1 MHLVVL
7 QALFCRALSRL
18 PCLVFT
24 IEAYVC
30 LVLQLKTIE
39 NTEKPMCFW
48 YLQLKTIENSKKPM
62 CWYFQWKTIENTEKP
77 LCFLVFTI
85 ENQGKHG

>member
-1 MHLVVL
+1 
-7 QALFCRALSRL
+7 
-18 PCLVFT
+18 
-24 IEAYVC
+24 
-30 LVLQLKTIE
+30 
-39 NTEKPMCFW
+39 MCFW